1 MRPRIRQ
8 LLLDFDN
15 VLAHYRREQRVAC
28 LAAHA
33 GTSFA
38 QVWQALYGSG
48 LEARYDAGRVST
60 ADYLRELGEG
70 IGAAVDET
78 AWLQARV
85 AATTADERALARLL
99 ALDPELPMAVLTN
112 NGELAARVVLQVA
125 APLAPRLG
133 CRVLCS
139 GSLGGRKPE
148 PWVYLRALERLGWNA
163 ADTLFIDD
171 LFANVQGARR
181 AGLHADSV
189 RDARALGR
197 VLKRFGLA

>member
-1 MRPRIRQ
+1 
-8 LLLDFDN
+8 
-15 VLAHYRREQRVAC
+15 
-28 LAAHA
+28 
-33 GTSFA
+33 
-38 QVWQALYGSG
+38 
-48 LEARYDAGRVST
+48 ARYDAGRVST

-78 AWLQARV
+78 AW
-85 AATTADERALARLL
+85 LL

-133 CRVLCS
+133 GRVLCS

-148 PWVYLRALERLGWNA
+148 PQVYLRALERLGWNA